1 MLVSLN
7 PFRLYELVK
16 KYAQVEDKYV
26 LVIDNTNWFNL
37 DSAKQTQV
45 KDYHTEIPIDE
56 VGEIFSNRITCY
68 AFDTQSIATDTAH
81 TWLPKNTDLADKDF
95 FIECYVITPSGG
107 IPYTNDDVENPNP
120 DPG

>member
-1 MLVSLN
+1 MLVSLK

-45 KDYHTEIPIDE
+45 KDYHTEIPTDE